1 MTTDPLNRLA
11 AWQLVQALARREL
24 RAEDLMRACLDRVA
38 EREGTVHAFAHL
50 DPDAALAQARAL
62 DAGALRGPLHGLPL
76 GVKDLL
82 DTADMPTGYGS
93 PIYAG
98 QRPAADAAAVALCK
112 EAGAVVAGKTVTTEF
127 AYFHPGPTANPHNP
141 AHTPG
146 GSSSG
151 SAAAVADHMLP
162 LALGTQTAGSIIRPA
177 AYCGVVGFKPSWG
190 RVPRAG
196 VKSLSETLDTVGGFA
211 RSVRDVALLGSV
223 LLGDARLAALAHDPD
238 QAATNEAA
246 GRAPRIGMCRTPQ
259 WAQADADTQ
268 AAWTAAAAVL
278 APQAAALAEVAL
290 PDSLGD
296 LIDLQK
302 QVMAF
307 ETARAL
313 SHERVRHRDRLSER
327 LRTLLDEGLAIPGA
341 EHTARLIRRAQAR
354 HSVGALFE
362 QWDVLLAPSATGE
375 APAGLGATGDPVFCR
390 TWTLLG
396 LPCVHLPFT
405 RGQRGL
411 PVGLQL
417 IGRWGHD
424 HQLLQAA
431 HWVHQRLTG

>member
-211 RSVRDVALLGSV
+211 RSVRDVALLGAV

-268 AAWTAAAAVL
+268 AAWTAAAAAL
-278 APQAAALAEVAL
+278 AAQAAALAEVAL

-396 LPCVHLPFT
+396 LPCVHLPFA